1 MIRVED
7 SLNFHIIR
15 TARLLRQHLA
25 GMVMEVDQLTPEQ
38 WFVLN
43 RLRNRG
49 ALSQVELGDHT
60 LMDRP
65 NISRIVGHLEQRGWI
80 RRSPDPNDGRRQLV
94 ELTAAGR
101 KTHDRIAREVP
112 KARTD
117 ILMDVDP
124 QDVAAARRVLLK
136 MEDNLARLM

>member
-15 TARLLRQHLA
+15 TGRLLRQHLSGMTQEA
-25 GMVMEVDQLTPEQ
+25 GELTPEQ

-43 RLRNRG
+43 RLRHRG

-65 NISRIVGHLEQRGWI
+65 NISRMVAQLEQRGWI
-80 RRSPDPNDGRRQLV
+80 RRTQDPDDGRRQLV
-94 ELTAAGR
+94 ELSPSGL
-101 KTHDRIAREVP
+101 KVHDRIARRVP
-112 KARTD
+112 KARGD
-117 ILMDVDP
+117 ILDGIDAE
-124 QDVAAARRVLLK
+124 DAAVARRVLLK
-136 MEDNLARLM
+136 MEENLSRLI